1 MTDDQKY
8 QYEKLIAARNYHY
21 DNLNKWLMSFY
32 VIIGAL
38 FMDIGISADL
48 CNFGTFTS
56 FIIVC
61 IALMVV
67 VLMQESKDSGLGS
80 LSGEVD
86 TYVRKNRG
94 RTREG
99 QLVRITTILG
109 VLFFVLAIALDLK
122 FLP

>member
-1 MTDDQKY
+1 
-8 QYEKLIAARNYHY
+8 
-21 DNLNKWLMSFY
+21 
-32 VIIGAL
+32 
-38 FMDIGISADL
+38 
-48 CNFGTFTS
+48 
-56 FIIVC
+56 
-61 IALMVV
+61 MVV